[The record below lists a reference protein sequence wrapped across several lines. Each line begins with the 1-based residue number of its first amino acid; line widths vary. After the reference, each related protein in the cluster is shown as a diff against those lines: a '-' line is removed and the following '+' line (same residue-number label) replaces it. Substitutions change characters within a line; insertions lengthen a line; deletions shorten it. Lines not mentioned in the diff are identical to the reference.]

1 MVFHFY
7 ENEKQIRTLKVQI
20 KNLLNIKRVVKISLP
35 KVLFS
40 IFDKLK
46 KEIQN
51 FILRFCFYLN
61 KKNEIQI
68 VDYFFQ
74 V

>member
-1 MVFHFY
+1 MK
-7 ENEKQIRTLKVQI
+7 NEKQIRTLKVQS

>member
-7 ENEKQIRTLKVQI
+7 ENEKQIRTLKVQS

>member
-7 ENEKQIRTLKVQI
+7 ENEKQIRTLKVQS

-68 VDYFFQ
+68 VDYNYK